1 MTMSTTTTTT
11 TTTVEPPQLID
22 NASALREAI
31 RQLRAVSAVAL
42 DTEFIRTDTF
52 YPLLGLVQLSDG
64 FSTWLIDPL
73 AMSTEELA
81 PLVELLLDRGVV
93 KVIHSCSEDME
104 VLRHTLGV
112 VPTPIFD
119 TQVAA
124 AFAGLGFSLSYLAL
138 VKELT
143 GVTLDKHETRS
154 DWLRRPLSAAQLIY
168 AAEDVEHLLMVYE
181 KLTTRLDL
189 LGRLDWLR
197 EDMQAVQQG
206 AAAEAPGEEYFLR
219 VKGAW
224 KLDRQ
229 GMAILKMLAT
239 WREGEARKLDRP
251 RSRIVADKDLLQ
263 IAILKPRQ
271 RTLLVA
277 NKDLHPRSVRVYGD
291 KLIELTLTALS
302 ADPAVFPEVLPK
314 PVPREYGSILKVC
327 RKMVQEKADALG
339 LAPEI
344 LARRVDLEHL
354 LRTVADGAA
363 RLPPALAQGW
373 RKHIIGDDLLAYV
386 SHLEA
391 HRG

>member
-1 MTMSTTTTTT
+1 M
-11 TTTVEPPQLID
+11 
-22 NASALREAI
+22 
-31 RQLRAVSAVAL
+31 AL

-64 FSTWLIDPL
+64 ASSWLIDPL
-73 AMSTEELA
+73 AMSTDELA
-81 PLVELLLDRGVV
+81 PLVELLLDQGVV
-93 KVIHSCSEDME
+93 KVIHSCSEDLE

-138 VKELT
+138 VKELA

-154 DWLRRPLSAAQLIY
+154 DWLRRPLSAAQLVY
-168 AAEDVEHLLMVYE
+168 AAEDVEHLLTAYG
-181 KLTTRLDL
+181 KLVIRLGE

-197 EDMQAVQQG
+197 EDLQAVQLA
-206 AAAEAPGEEYFLR
+206 AAAEPLAEDYFVR

-229 GMAILKMLAT
+229 GLAILKALTT

-251 RSRIVADKDLLQ
+251 RSRIVADKDLLE

-271 RTLLVA
+271 RALLLA
-277 NKDLHPRSVRVYGD
+277 NRDLHPRSIRVYGD
-291 KLIELTLTALS
+291 KLIELILTVLS
-302 ADPAVFPEVLPK
+302 SDPGQFPETLPK
-314 PVPREYGSILKVC
+314 PVPREYGSMLKAC
-327 RKMVQEKADALG
+327 RKIVQEKADALG

-344 LARRVDLEHL
+344 LARRADLEYL
-354 LRTVADGAA
+354 LRNVADGAA
-363 RLPPALAQGW
+363 RLPPAMAQGW
-373 RKHIIGDDLLAYV
+373 RRHIIGDDLLAHT
-386 SHLEA
+386 SQGEA
-391 HRG
+391 HQA